1 MNMKTIIIVVTIFFS
16 IAVIFFFAFLI
27 KQKKTQAIISA
38 FFTIAMLFFTCM
50 CTLYPEEIKSLLPRF
65 DNSTKIV
72 TTTEPATASTTEPTT
87 TTIKPSTTVKPST
100 NTTNSNNIISIH
112 GGNTYIS
119 GNSVNAT
126 LSSNNS
132 ELSLKYKAQK
142 TGKYR
147 LNFDIL
153 NQKNKYSIAVIDF
166 NNKTI
171 ANSYLSNDSLTLELT
186 QNEEYTIIITAT
198 SYIEDFNVN
207 IKLNFIDNK
216 E

>member
-1 MNMKTIIIVVTIFFS
+1 MDMKSILLIIIIFF
-16 IAVIFFFAFLI
+16 VIFLAGVTKHCCKKKDASSLILIILEIFIAIFALI
-27 KQKKTQAIISA
+27 VP
-38 FFTIAMLFFTCM
+38 
-50 CTLYPEEIKSLLPRF
+50 LYGNEIKEMLPRF

-72 TTTEPATASTTEPTT
+72 TTIEPTTASTTEPTT
-87 TTIKPSTTVKPST
+87 TTAKPSTTVKPST
-100 NTTNSNNIISIH
+100 NTTNSNNIISVH

-132 ELSLKYKAQK
+132 ELSLKYKAQQ

-153 NQKNKYSIAVIDF
+153 NPKNKYSIAVIDF